1 MYAENLLSAAFRKTV
16 ALVETAQCSPTSGSL
31 SRKSWRYPSFGF
43 RRFIVPA
50 ILTICLPAGKKKFCD
65 GRPRLPVFSPTFPYP
80 IHPLLM
86 SFLGQRKKYLHSA
99 VHGKQTGEIM
109 YNIHALKP
117 HHFFRVSYN
126 IKYNTNTKDA
136 NEKGC
141 LLKLITQPPPRY
153 FLHVMQ
159 LYISRVLSIYILRLI
174 PRLW

>member
-1 MYAENLLSAAFRKTV
+1 
-16 ALVETAQCSPTSGSL
+16 
-31 SRKSWRYPSFGF
+31 
-43 RRFIVPA
+43 
-50 ILTICLPAGKKKFCD
+50 
-65 GRPRLPVFSPTFPYP
+65 
-80 IHPLLM
+80 
-86 SFLGQRKKYLHSA
+86 
-99 VHGKQTGEIM
+99 M

>member
-1 MYAENLLSAAFRKTV
+1 MHAENLLSAAFRNTV
-16 ALVETAQCSPTSGSL
+16 ARPL
-31 SRKSWRYPSFGF
+31 SRLHNHAVPSRGACHANPGVTPASGLDVLSYLLSWPY
-43 RRFIVPA
+43 V
-50 ILTICLPAGKKKFCD
+50 CLPEKKKFCD

-153 FLHVMQ
+153 FCMSYSFTLAG
-159 LYISRVLSIYILRLI
+159 Y
-174 PRLW
+174 